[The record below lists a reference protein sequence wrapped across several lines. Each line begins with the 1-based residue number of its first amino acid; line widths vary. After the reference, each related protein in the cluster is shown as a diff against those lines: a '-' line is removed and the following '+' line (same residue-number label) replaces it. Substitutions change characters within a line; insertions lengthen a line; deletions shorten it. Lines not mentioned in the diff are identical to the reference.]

1 MLALLRET
9 YHVHED
15 IPVRALKLLTFEIDS
30 NKSPDDLIELL
41 STVDVSLLVY
51 QALFVQASI
60 NSEKV

>member
-51 QALFVQASI
+51 QAFFVQASI